1 VNHQQHSE
9 YIDRIKATQEEI
21 YVPDSL
27 ELTDEEADVLET
39 LDEDMHIFFRGLMA
53 RRALPVSTEYDFLPQ
68 ALDKAVA
75 VFLLNAKIYD
85 KAFEEGR
92 RAWKNS
98 QNTST
103 D

>member
-27 ELTDEEADVLET
+27 ELTDEEAEVLEAM
-39 LDEDMHIFFRGLMA
+39 DEDMRVFFRELME
-53 RRALPVSTEYDFLPQ
+53 RRAVAVSTEYDFLPQ

-75 VFLLNAKIYD
+75 VFLLNMKTYD
-85 KAFEEGR
+85 KAFQEGR
-92 RAWKNS
+92 EAWKNS